1 MIPHAGGR
9 GRGGFAFPAATEYAG
24 RVDRVARAAVPA
36 VGSRHV
42 SASQPDGRYPRR
54 RPRNGEAEP
63 ASAAAPQGERRRW
76 TAGQG
81 RHTISSRIFVGN
93 LSYETSQTELE
104 TLFGQVGQVT
114 EVFLPVDR
122 ATEKPRGFAFV
133 EFGDAASVP
142 QAIEKLDGTELNGR
156 NLRVSEARDRAPRP
170 PMGPPNFMDDGPPPM
185 DFGRRPVKPKG
196 SRRGLRG
203 RKRGF

>member
-1 MIPHAGGR
+1 MLTLPLAR
-9 GRGGFAFPAATEYAG
+9 RVSPRSAG
-24 RVDRVARAAVPA
+24 RVTFP
-36 VGSRHV
+36 
-42 SASQPDGRYPRR
+42 
-54 RPRNGEAEP
+54 
-63 ASAAAPQGERRRW
+63 APQQE
-76 TAGQG
+76 

-93 LSYETSQTELE
+93 LSYETSSTELE

-122 ATEKPRGFAFV
+122 ATDKPRGFAFV
-133 EFGDAASVP
+133 EFGDAASVS

-170 PMGPPNFMDDGPPPM
+170 SMPPPFMDDGPPAM
-185 DFGRRPVKPKG
+185 DFGRRPAKPKG

>member
-1 MIPHAGGR
+1 M
-9 GRGGFAFPAATEYAG
+9 TEYAG
-24 RVDRVARAAVPA
+24 SSARAARV
-36 VGSRHV
+36 
-42 SASQPDGRYPRR
+42 
-54 RPRNGEAEP
+54 AEIGGP
-63 ASAAAPQGERRRW
+63 CYIPAPQQE
-76 TAGQG
+76 

-93 LSYETSQTELE
+93 LSYETSSTELE

-122 ATEKPRGFAFV
+122 ATDKPRGFAFV
-133 EFGDAASVP
+133 EFGDAASVS

-170 PMGPPNFMDDGPPPM
+170 PMGPPPFMDDGPPSM
-185 DFGRRPVKPKG
+185 DFGRRPAKPKG

>member
-1 MIPHAGGR
+1 MAPG
-9 GRGGFAFPAATEYAG
+9 P
-24 RVDRVARAAVPA
+24 ARAARAAFPHHSTTVDT
-36 VGSRHV
+36 VGGHRATTPRGPH
-42 SASQPDGRYPRR
+42 RLRR
-54 RPRNGEAEP
+54 RRGTTSPD
-63 ASAAAPQGERRRW
+63 
-76 TAGQG
+76 TG
-81 RHTISSRIFVGN
+81 RDTITSRIFVGN

-122 ATEKPRGFAFV
+122 ATDKPRGFAFV
-133 EFGDAASVP
+133 EFGDAASVS

-170 PMGPPNFMDDGPPPM
+170 PMGPPNFMDDGPPAM

>member
-1 MIPHAGGR
+1 MILHHGSPPRRAA
-9 GRGGFAFPAATEYAG
+9 FAFPGVTEYADSSLARRVPPATAG
-24 RVDRVARAAVPA
+24 RVTFP
-36 VGSRHV
+36 
-42 SASQPDGRYPRR
+42 
-54 RPRNGEAEP
+54 
-63 ASAAAPQGERRRW
+63 APQQE
-76 TAGQG
+76 

-93 LSYETSQTELE
+93 LSYETSSTELE

-122 ATEKPRGFAFV
+122 ATDKPRGFAFV
-133 EFGDAASVP
+133 EFGDAASVS

-170 PMGPPNFMDDGPPPM
+170 PMGPPPFMDDGPPSM
-185 DFGRRPVKPKG
+185 DFGRRPAKPKG

>member
-1 MIPHAGGR
+1 M
-9 GRGGFAFPAATEYAG
+9 
-24 RVDRVARAAVPA
+24 
-36 VGSRHV
+36 
-42 SASQPDGRYPRR
+42 
-54 RPRNGEAEP
+54 
-63 ASAAAPQGERRRW
+63 
-76 TAGQG
+76 
-81 RHTISSRIFVGN
+81 
-93 LSYETSQTELE
+93 
-104 TLFGQVGQVT
+104 GQVT

>member
-1 MIPHAGGR
+1 MILHTGR
-9 GRGGFAFPAATEYAG
+9 RTGRFAFPAATEYADPTG
-24 RVDRVARAAVPA
+24 PLPAPPGGPAA
-36 VGSRHV
+36 GSRHV
-42 SASQPDGRYPRR
+42 PHHKRR
-54 RPRNGEAEP
+54 HA
-63 ASAAAPQGERRRW
+63 
-76 TAGQG
+76 
-81 RHTISSRIFVGN
+81 ISSRIFVGN
-93 LSYETSQTELE
+93 LSYETSQTDLE

-122 ATEKPRGFAFV
+122 ATDRPRGFAFV
-133 EFGDAASVP
+133 EFGDASSVS
-142 QAIEKLDGTELNGR
+142 QAIEKLDGTSLNGR